1 MGTGMPSAQRR
12 ELLEELNQSNRELGM
27 NKDYDWQLLESWQDK
42 VTLYQH
48 LPSYTVEGKVWKPC
62 GTKHLNQVGDPQH
75 LARKAK
81 APLAWLI
88 MPWDGV
94 CKMELQGKE
103 CACKKEGFNEDKD
116 KVTQG
121 KTEVKVETPKQKAT
135 PE

>member
-12 ELLEELNQSNRELGM
+12 ELLEELNQSNKELGM
-27 NKDYDWQLLESWQDK
+27 NKDYDWQLLESWPDK
-42 VTLYQH
+42 VILYQH
-48 LPSYTVEGKVWKPC
+48 LPSHTTDGKVWKPC
-62 GTKHLNQVGDPQH
+62 GTKQPNQVGDPQH

-94 CKMELQGKE
+94 CKMELQGQE
-103 CACKKEGFNEDKD
+103 CACKKAGFNVTKD
-116 KVTQG
+116 KVTQE
-121 KTEVKVETPKQKAT
+121 KTKVKAETPKQTAT